1 MLNEKSIIDMKDM
14 LARAVHA
21 IRSEMHG
28 MEARLISRLD
38 KIDLRFE
45 AQAARL
51 DWLDTTIRAAGR
63 RTGRMLGWDST
74 LDTSLD
80 AYGKQIIAI
89 DEEIAAVDKCLANWN
104 STG

>member
-14 LARAVHA
+14 LERAVHA

-28 MEARLISRLD
+28 MEARLISRFD

-51 DWLDTTIRAAGR
+51 DRLDTTIRAAGR
-63 RTGRMLGWDST
+63 RTRGMLGWDST

>member
-1 MLNEKSIIDMKDM
+1 M
-14 LARAVHA
+14 R
-21 IRSEMHG
+21 G
-28 MEARLISRLD
+28 MEARLNSRLD
-38 KIDLRFE
+38 KFELRFE

-51 DWLDTTIRAAGR
+51 DRLDTTIRASGR
-63 RTGRMLGWDST
+63 RTREMLAWDST